1 MDAFIQ
7 NHHKHVIGVLS
18 GWDRLLIRGTQRA
31 LANVAGMMTYLSYM
45 GLLLKSFGAFVEE
58 TSRRV
63 RQASEETARRL
74 DRPIRYLPS
83 TAIRKEEV
91 ARQIAQEDGIQEGLI
106 CLLACVEPCIAY
118 LLRSDRAAGK
128 LTLELG
134 LRKCLHLYHYWID
147 KDFGLMHGRLQTWFP
162 FTIQVCLNG
171 RSWLSRQMDKQGLGY
186 VQQDNCFPWLEDVAA
201 SQRRMDERLTFHWP
215 QFLRRI
221 AHQLHPLQQEILSGY
236 RTDYYW
242 SVYESEWATDIMF
255 DSPQAL
261 AQIYPS
267 LVRGAITTFSSK
279 NVMRFL
285 GKKPSGPFQG
295 EVVSSY
301 LRRPEGVRIKHAVKS
316 NSVKMYDKHG
326 RILRIETTMNNPY
339 DFKAY
344 RPKESDPQGPRSW
357 RYLRKGIADF
367 HRRAQICQGVN
378 TRYLQALASFDTE
391 VPVKQLVASVC
402 QPARWKR
409 RRLRPL
415 RPWSAR
421 DQKLLTAISRGE

>member
-134 LRKCLHLYHYWID
+134 FRKCLHLYHYWID

-171 RSWLSRQMDKQGLGY
+171 RCWLSRQMDKQGLGY
-186 VQQDNCFPWLEDVAA
+186 VQQDNCFP
-201 SQRRMDERLTFHWP
+201 R
-215 QFLRRI
+215 
-221 AHQLHPLQQEILSGY
+221 HQP
-236 RTDYYW
+236 
-242 SVYESEWATDIMF
+242 ATD
-255 DSPQAL
+255 
-261 AQIYPS
+261 
-267 LVRGAITTFSSK
+267 G
-279 NVMRFL
+279 
-285 GKKPSGPFQG
+285 
-295 EVVSSY
+295 
-301 LRRPEGVRIKHAVKS
+301 
-316 NSVKMYDKHG
+316 
-326 RILRIETTMNNPY
+326 
-339 DFKAY
+339 
-344 RPKESDPQGPRSW
+344 
-357 RYLRKGIADF
+357 
-367 HRRAQICQGVN
+367 
-378 TRYLQALASFDTE
+378 
-391 VPVKQLVASVC
+391 
-402 QPARWKR
+402 
-409 RRLRPL
+409 
-415 RPWSAR
+415 
-421 DQKLLTAISRGE
+421 